1 MTGPLIELV
10 GDYLLVRRALGYQLE
25 DTEVVLRQF
34 VAYLAEHDAD
44 TITIEHALGFA
55 TAPEGAS
62 PRWQALRLSA
72 IRCFA
77 RWAAASDFMGRD
89 RIIAS
94 AKPGMALWR
103 ETLFVVMSRN
113 ATNAANFFGLPPD
126 RIVALGTQVEI

>member
-10 GDYLLVRRALGYQLE
+10 GDYLLVRRALGYKLE
-25 DTEVVLRQF
+25 YTEVVLRQF

-77 RWAAASDFMGRD
+77 RCEVLRAGCLQSWRRAAAVEPESVPYR
-89 RIIAS
+89 
-94 AKPGMALWR
+94 P
-103 ETLFVVMSRN
+103 SRLPER
-113 ATNAANFFGLPPD
+113 AFAA
-126 RIVALGTQVEI
+126 RVRRRSRGTPLAWT

>member
-10 GDYLLVRRALGYQLE
+10 GDYLLVRRALGYKLE
-25 DTEVVLRQF
+25 YTEVVLRQF

-77 RWAAASDFMGRD
+77 RWAAASDPTVQVPPARLLE
-89 RIIAS
+89 AS
-94 AKPGMALWR
+94 EIP
-103 ETLFVVMSRN
+103 
-113 ATNAANFFGLPPD
+113 AASFPVRKD
-126 RIVALGTQVEI
+126 ADHAEEVHR